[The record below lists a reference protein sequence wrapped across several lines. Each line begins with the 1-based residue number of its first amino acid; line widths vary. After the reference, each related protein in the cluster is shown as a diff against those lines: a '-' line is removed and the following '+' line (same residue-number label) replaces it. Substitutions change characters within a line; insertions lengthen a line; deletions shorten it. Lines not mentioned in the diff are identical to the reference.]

1 MNPSERRL
9 AEILANARAIAVVG
23 LSDDPGRTSHRI
35 ASYLQAAGYRI
46 IPVNPEAAEVLGE
59 KSFRSLEEIAG
70 PVDIVD
76 VFRRP
81 AHIPPVAGEAL
92 RMTRRP
98 GAFWMQ
104 KGIAHAECARKLEE
118 AGIEVVQDLCIK
130 TAHRLLL
137 AGQPSG

>member
-9 AEILANARAIAVVG
+9 AEILANARTIAVVG
-23 LSDDPGRTSHRI
+23 LSGDPRRTSHRI
-35 ASYLQAAGYRI
+35 ATYLQAAGYRV
-46 IPVNPEAAEVLGE
+46 IPVNPETAEVLGE
-59 KSFRSLEEIAG
+59 KSFRSLEELTG

-81 AHIPPVAGEAL
+81 AFIPPVAEDLL
-92 RMTRRP
+92 RMKARP
-98 GAFWMQ
+98 PVFWMQ
-104 KGIAHAECARKLEE
+104 KGIAHPESARRLEE

>member
-1 MNPSERRL
+1 MNPGDRRL
-9 AEILANARAIAVVG
+9 AEILANARTIAVVG
-23 LSDDPGRTSHRI
+23 LSEDASRTSHRI

-46 IPVNPEAAEVLGE
+46 IPVNPETREALGE
-59 KSFRSLEEIAG
+59 RARGRVADIGE

-81 AHIPPVAGEAL
+81 ETMPALTEEVL
-92 RMTRRP
+92 RMEPRP
-98 GAFWMQ
+98 RVVWMQ
-104 KGIAHAECARKLEE
+104 KGIAHAESARRLEE

-130 TAHRLLL
+130 TAHRQLL

>member
-1 MNPSERRL
+1 MNPDSRRL
-9 AEILANARAIAVVG
+9 AEILANARTIAVVG
-23 LSDDPGRTSHRI
+23 LSDDPSRASHRI
-35 ASYLQAAGYRI
+35 ASYLQGAGYRI

-59 KSFRSLEEIAG
+59 KARRSLAEIDE

-81 AHIPPVAGEAL
+81 AHIPPVAGETL
-92 RMTRRP
+92 RMKRRP

>member
-9 AEILANARAIAVVG
+9 AEILANARTIAVVG
-23 LSDDPGRTSHRI
+23 LSDDPGRASHRI
-35 ASYLQAAGYRI
+35 AAYLQAAGYRI
-46 IPVNPEAAEVLGE
+46 LPVNPEVPEALGE

-81 AHIPPVAGEAL
+81 ALIPPVAEDFL
-92 RMTRRP
+92 RMKARP
-98 GAFWMQ
+98 PVFWMQ
-104 KGIAHAECARKLEE
+104 KGIAHPESARRLEE